1 MKTTY
6 ILGAI
11 LVCSIV
17 GILLP
22 TRVAKSI
29 LLVSTGVLAAYGLF
43 RLLG

>member
-11 LVCSIV
+11 LACSIIGALV
-17 GILLP
+17 GARAARTALFVASALL
-22 TRVAKSI
+22 A
-29 LLVSTGVLAAYGLF
+29 LYGLF